1 MPDARAATMDRRG
14 KNKVFRFLFIVVDRL
29 SFRRLF

>member
-1 MPDARAATMDRRG
+1 MPDARAATMDRSD
-14 KNKVFRFLFIVVDRL
+14 KNKVFRLPFIVVDRL